1 MAVINCTRFGLFG
14 ICLLAFG
21 CGEEEDETLS
31 LFNASDDTFEINVGT
46 EEVGTEKTI
55 DLHSSTGQVIVGTAT
70 INPDAGPIGTEHEL
84 VIIVDDTWEAQVE
97 KVRLTVDSGDRGIES
112 FTMIRDSADP
122 GYHTV
127 SILSVGEEGETRTDI
142 FTIELL
148 ANDNPTPSTT
158 DTGASNQ

>member
-1 MAVINCTRFGLFG
+1 MAGKNCTRFGLFG
-14 ICLLAFG
+14 ICLLIFG
-21 CGEEEDETLS
+21 CGEEEDEGLT
-31 LFNASDDTFEINVGT
+31 LFNASDDTFEISVGI

-70 INPDAGPIGTEHEL
+70 INPDSGPIGTEHEL

-97 KVRLTVDSGDRGIES
+97 KVRLTVDSGDRGVES
-112 FTMIRDSADP
+112 FIMPRDSADP

-127 SILSVGEEGETRTDI
+127 SILSVGDEGETRTDL

-148 ANDNPTPSTT
+148 ANDNTTPSTT